1 MTAEEYT
8 MEGIREE
15 LQKAANPKIASF
27 LQGYFKTGPGQYG
40 EGDQFRG
47 IKVPV
52 IRKIVRKAR
61 KLPMEDI
68 LSLLSSPWHED
79 RLLALLIWVDQF
91 IKGDED
97 EQERIYRTY
106 LEKSHQINN
115 WDLVDLSAPTIMG
128 GYLWG
133 RDRSIL
139 FDMARSQNLWDRR
152 MAVLA
157 TFFFIRNNDFNDSL
171 RISEI
176 LQNDSED
183 LIYKAVGWMLRE
195 IGKRDS
201 ETEESFLKKYYND
214 MPRTMLRYAIERFP
228 EERRQAYL
236 KGRI

>member
-1 MTAEEYT
+1 MVSSQYTLIEVKAALQEE
-8 MEGIREE
+8 
-15 LQKAANPKIASF
+15 ANPKTASF

-40 EGDQFRG
+40 EGDKFRG

-61 KLPMEDI
+61 RLSMEDVI
-68 LSLLSSPWHED
+68 SLLTSPWHED

-91 IKGDED
+91 IKGDEE
-97 EQERIYRTY
+97 EQEKIYRSY
-106 LEKSHQINN
+106 LDKSHHINN
-115 WDLVDLSAPTIMG
+115 WDLVDLSAPTIIG

-139 FDMARSQNLWDRR
+139 FDVARSQNLWDRR

-157 TFFFIRNNDFNDSL
+157 TFFFIRNNDFDDSL

-183 LIYKAVGWMLRE
+183 LIHKAVGWMLRE
-195 IGKRDS
+195 IGKRDPKK
-201 ETEESFLKKYYND
+201 EESFLKKYYKD

-236 KGRI
+236 KGLV